1 MNKRVSDEVLKEHLD
16 ACEGC
21 TFQKEQG
28 TVDINREALRMLVI
42 ELQERRA
49 QRCDPMDWRLP

>member
-1 MNKRVSDEVLKEHLD
+1 MNENERVSDVYLEMVLQEID
-16 ACEGC
+16 